1 MYSITRN
8 VFFIPSYA
16 IGAKE
21 MEKID
26 KLFNIFKKSGV
37 FDLIDDVYSKEYHK
51 GGRPLI
57 DRHKLIVLIA
67 YAYAFRHTSLRDME
81 TFCKF
86 DLRAI
91 NIMDGT
97 IPSHTSIGKFYN
109 EFIVPNRDS
118 LFSKITDAIRDE
130 CNIDFNT
137 AFLDGSKFEADAN
150 KYKFVWKPTK
160 YHQKLSDKIRIILSK
175 YELSRNV
182 PETGIIPA
190 ATIADKITKFNNLI
204 SNIDISDKSNK
215 EIFKDYE
222 FLKSALIKSLEYEEK
237 EKICGPD
244 RNSYYKTDHDA
255 TAMCLK
261 RDYYSGLGTNTH
273 AAYNTQI
280 IVCKGLIATYY
291 VSQSRSDLKDL
302 IPALDKFYESYSIY
316 PKYLCADSGYG
327 SLNNY
332 RYLHD
337 HNIGNYV
344 KYFSWEGNISG
355 RNPSQYVLINETAIR
370 CLNGNIGH
378 IVKLDNR
385 HPKKSNST
393 FFRIDGCNS
402 CDFKDYCK
410 RWMNKKEENFKIFEV
425 VIELQKYINQSE
437 ENLLSPKGIELRVNR
452 SIQVE
457 GTFGMIKQDMPFD
470 RFTRTSLDKVST
482 EFMMVC
488 LGLNIRK
495 LFKFYDAKSKNK
507 FWIAPND
514 LQPETKKK
522 PSAKRLSNKV
532 NRKKLKKEADEPNPK
547 G

>member
-1 MYSITRN
+1 MYFYTFLRYWSEGN
-8 VFFIPSYA
+8 
-16 IGAKE
+16 G
-21 MEKID
+21 KID

-91 NIMDGT
+91 NIMDGA

-215 EIFKDYE
+215 E
-222 FLKSALIKSLEYEEK
+222 
-237 EKICGPD
+237 
-244 RNSYYKTDHDA
+244 
-255 TAMCLK
+255 
-261 RDYYSGLGTNTH
+261 
-273 AAYNTQI
+273 
-280 IVCKGLIATYY
+280 
-291 VSQSRSDLKDL
+291 
-302 IPALDKFYESYSIY
+302 
-316 PKYLCADSGYG
+316 YL
-327 SLNNY
+327 
-332 RYLHD
+332 
-337 HNIGNYV
+337 
-344 KYFSWEGNISG
+344 
-355 RNPSQYVLINETAIR
+355 
-370 CLNGNIGH
+370 
-378 IVKLDNR
+378 
-385 HPKKSNST
+385 
-393 FFRIDGCNS
+393 RI
-402 CDFKDYCK
+402 
-410 RWMNKKEENFKIFEV
+410 MNF
-425 VIELQKYINQSE
+425 
-437 ENLLSPKGIELRVNR
+437 
-452 SIQVE
+452 
-457 GTFGMIKQDMPFD
+457 
-470 RFTRTSLDKVST
+470 
-482 EFMMVC
+482 
-488 LGLNIRK
+488 
-495 LFKFYDAKSKNK
+495 
-507 FWIAPND
+507 
-514 LQPETKKK
+514 
-522 PSAKRLSNKV
+522 
-532 NRKKLKKEADEPNPK
+532 
-547 G
+547 